1 MSVVWT
7 EVKQTGTFLLPS
19 SGATLLTVLAPKCPL
34 CVMTVLGAIGF
45 SSEASHGIA
54 AFISLPLLL
63 VPLLMLGKSWLASR
77 HSYDRQMLWPLLLGL
92 LGALAIAVTKLWT
105 TPAYLAIPGAAL
117 IITALALKTRADKL
131 CHPAAR
137 YFRHAQESAEPFGF
151 I

>member
-63 VPLLMLGKSWLASR
+63 VPLLMLGKPCLAPR
-77 HSYDRQMLWPLLLGL
+77 HTYDPQILCPPLPRLLAPL
-92 LGALAIAVTKLWT
+92 
-105 TPAYLAIPGAAL
+105 PIPL
-117 IITALALKTRADKL
+117 
-131 CHPAAR
+131 
-137 YFRHAQESAEPFGF
+137 
-151 I
+151 

>member
-34 CVMTVLGAIGF
+34 CVMT
-45 SSEASHGIA
+45 
-54 AFISLPLLL
+54 FISLPLLL